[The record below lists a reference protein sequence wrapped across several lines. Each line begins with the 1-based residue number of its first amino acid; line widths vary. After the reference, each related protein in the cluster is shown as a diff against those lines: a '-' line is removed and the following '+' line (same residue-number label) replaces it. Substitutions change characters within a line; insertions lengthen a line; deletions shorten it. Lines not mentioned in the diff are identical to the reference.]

1 MVEYCLQLNPGKT
14 QILLVAPVRI
24 LKQISIR
31 GVQLSNGTCVRFIS
45 TTKDLGIRIDEH
57 LTFEPQVMAL
67 KKDCFRLI
75 RNVIKRRFLFNQTQL
90 KLIINSIIVCKLDY
104 CNALYCGISD
114 CLIQQLQLI
123 QNAAAKAIVGLYKY
137 DHLGNTLKELHW
149 LPISYRIKFKVLL
162 LVYKCING
170 MGPVYLTSMF
180 KFANFTHNIQ
190 LIEPRILSQY
200 GERSFQKAGPKMWNE
215 LPLDIKTCNSLESF
229 KVALK
234 TYLFT
239 KAFNSES

>member
-1 MVEYCLQLNPGKT
+1 MDYIAFVFYSSPVNYYWIKT
-14 QILLVAPVRI
+14 F
-24 LKQISIR
+24 
-31 GVQLSNGTCVRFIS
+31 LSNNFWHNYVHCY
-45 TTKDLGIRIDEH
+45 D
-57 LTFEPQVMAL
+57 
-67 KKDCFRLI
+67 
-75 RNVIKRRFLFNQTQL
+75 
-90 KLIINSIIVCKLDY
+90 NS
-104 CNALYCGISD
+104 S
-114 CLIQQLQLI
+114 QQLQLI
-123 QNAAAKAIVGLYKY
+123 QNAATKAIVGLYKY